1 MEILTSLVDLENI
14 SPRMPRSA
22 FSEEELEK
30 VARLIA
36 EAETLVKP
44 VILKRTGI
52 ETCEIVDGD
61 FEYYATVKAVE
72 NGLSPAEIVAFIIPP
87 KLENSIKEQ
96 GELLSKYSSSLNPAS
111 DSNSLKTLPVSEE
124 TEETVSLTEIVD
136 RLLDRRLN
144 PITLQLEKLTSSFSD
159 FPRKTDENTVIR
171 QQLNA
176 LNDKLDNLTVKSDRP
191 AEKTITQGLDDIPK
205 RLLEAVVLQSDN
217 CETEAEKLQKQE
229 QFITHIKTVLDNK
242 LVEIELEAKKLK
254 GNYQEMKVPQLKA
267 LIKERNIPTKS
278 ISKLRKND
286 LIKILEEADNS

>member
-52 ETCEIVDGD
+52 ETCEIVDGN

-87 KLENSIKEQ
+87 KLENSIKKQ
-96 GELLSKYSSSLNPAS
+96 GELLSKYSSSLNPTS

-136 RLLDRRLN
+136 RLLERRLN
-144 PITLQLEKLTSSFSD
+144 PITLQLEKLTSSFPD

-176 LNDKLDNLTVKSDRP
+176 LNDKLDNLTVKSDRQE
-191 AEKTITQGLDDIPK
+191 EKTITQGLDEDAQN
-205 RLLEAVVLQSDN
+205 RLIEAIIQQISTSDRQVSIVSDR
-217 CETEAEKLQKQE
+217 E
-229 QFITHIKTVLDNK
+229 
-242 LVEIELEAKKLK
+242 
-254 GNYQEMKVPQLKA
+254 QLKPPTSTIFNNNKDYESMSKRQLQA
-267 LIKERNIPTKS
+267 LIKNRNIS
-278 ISKLRKND
+278 VNSLRKK
-286 LIKILEEADNS
+286 LGIKNSPSKFTRPELVRILEEADKS

>member
-14 SPRMPRSA
+14 TPRMPRSA
-22 FSEEELEK
+22 FSEDELEK

-52 ETCEIVDGD
+52 ETCEIVDGY

-96 GELLSKYSSSLNPAS
+96 RELLNKYSSFLNPAS

-144 PITLQLEKLTSSFSD
+144 PIALQLEKLTNSFSD
-159 FPRKTDENTVIR
+159 FSRKTEENTVIR

-191 AEKTITQGLDDIPK
+191 EEKAITQGFDEDTQN
-205 RLLEAVVLQSDN
+205 RLIEAIIKQINTSHHQVSIVSN
-217 CETEAEKLQKQE
+217 QE
-229 QFITHIKTVLDNK
+229 QLKPPTSTIFNNNK
-242 LVEIELEAKKLK
+242 DYKSMSK
-254 GNYQEMKVPQLKA
+254 QQLKA
-267 LIKERNIPTKS
+267 LIENRNIS
-278 ISKLRKND
+278 VNSLRKKLEIKNSPSKFTKPE
-286 LIKILEEADNS
+286 LVKILEEADNS